1 MNIYVFI
8 YIVCSYAI
16 SILLQAYSNI
26 PIDFQ
31 IMGSALL
38 LLCIGIPHGTLDHLL
53 TFKKQDTN
61 PFKFYLY
68 YLGAILLYLLLWVL
82 SPSIGL
88 ISFLLVSAF
97 HFGETQLHFFFKKK
111 SQLRLFIY
119 LSWGISILFT
129 LIYYNIKELGQM
141 TNSFDD
147 TQVFLALYE
156 HEIIKSIFIASNIL
170 CLSSFAFMYFNKL
183 VTSQTLLSEVFFMAV
198 IHLTAF
204 LFPFIICFTL
214 YFIVLHSLPSIV
226 HQFSFFKQTNKE
238 FSVLKLIKLMAP
250 YSILSILMSS
260 ILIGLSYLN
269 YLSISIPMVSLVVIS
284 VITLPHTMVMYNF
297 NQSFLNK
304 KSEH

>member
-8 YIVCSYAI
+8 YIVCSYAV
-16 SILLQAYSNI
+16 SIVLQAYSNI

-53 TFKKQDTN
+53 TFNKQETN
-61 PFKFYLY
+61 PLKFYVY
-68 YLGAILLYLLLWVL
+68 YLGAIVLYLLLWIV

-88 ISFLLVSAF
+88 VSFLLVSAF
-97 HFGETQLHFFFKKK
+97 HFGETQLHFFFKTK
-111 SQLRLFIY
+111 SKLQLLIY
-119 LSWGISILFT
+119 LNWGISILFT
-129 LIYYNIKELGQM
+129 LIYYNSIELGEM
-141 TNSFDD
+141 TTSFDD

-156 HEIIKSIFIASNIL
+156 HEILKPIFMVSNA
-170 CLSSFAFMYFNKL
+170 LSLASFALMYLGNSI
-183 VTSQTLLSEVFFMAV
+183 TSQTVLSEVFFLAV

-226 HQFSFFKQTNKE
+226 HQFSFFKKLNKK
-238 FSVLKLIKLMAP
+238 FSVMRLIKLMAP

-260 ILIGLSYLN
+260 ILICLSYLN
-269 YLSISIPMVSLVVIS
+269 YLPISIPLVSLIVIS
-284 VITLPHTMVMYNF
+284 VITLPHAVVMYKF
-297 NQSFLNK
+297 NQ
-304 KSEH
+304 

>member
-8 YIVCSYAI
+8 YIVCSYAV
-16 SILLQAYSNI
+16 SIVLQAYSNI

-53 TFKKQDTN
+53 TFKKQETN
-61 PFKFYLY
+61 PLKFYVY
-68 YLGAILLYLLLWVL
+68 YLGAIVLYLLLWIV

-88 ISFLLVSAF
+88 VSFLLVSAF
-97 HFGETQLHFFFKKK
+97 HFGETQLHFFFKTK
-111 SQLRLFIY
+111 SKFRLLIY
-119 LSWGISILFT
+119 LNWGISILFT
-129 LIYYNIKELGQM
+129 LIYYNITELGEM
-141 TNSFDD
+141 TTSFDD

-156 HEIIKSIFIASNIL
+156 HEIVKPIFMASNV
-170 CLSSFAFMYFNKL
+170 LSLASFALMYYGKRI
-183 VTSQTLLSEVFFMAV
+183 TSQNLLSEVFFLAV

-226 HQFSFFKQTNKE
+226 HQFSFFKKLNKK
-238 FSVLKLIKLMAP
+238 FSVIKLIKLMAP

-269 YLSISIPMVSLVVIS
+269 YLPISIPLVSLIVIS
-284 VITLPHTMVMYNF
+284 VITLPHAVVMYKF
-297 NQSFLNK
+297 NQ
-304 KSEH
+304 